1 MAGHAVRRS
10 GDPPPTCPCLSGE
23 SDPLVVGT
31 PLPACQT
38 SCFVLAGTSGILSY
52 VVPTWTLLA
61 ALAAGLILGALGS
74 RLFFRPPALQ
84 APAEDVAPVAV
95 AQEAE
100 PAPPPAAPL
109 PPPPP
114 PPEPEP
120 EPEAARVSMEDVVS
134 ELERR
139 YEGRQADATGEKRA
153 GGRRRRPGR

>member
-1 MAGHAVRRS
+1 MCDRNLTRP
-10 GDPPPTCPCLSGE
+10 DPKFDRG
-23 SDPLVVGT
+23 VVM
-31 PLPACQT
+31 PN
-38 SCFVLAGTSGILSY
+38 VLFRCGGTSGILCY

-74 RLFFRPPALQ
+74 RLFFRPPT
-84 APAEDVAPVAV
+84 PPPPVEDVAPVAIV
-95 AQEAE
+95 QEAE
-100 PAPPPAAPL
+100 PAP

-120 EPEAARVSMEDVVS
+120 ARVSMEDVVS

-139 YEGRQADATGEKRA
+139 YEGRQADATGDKRA